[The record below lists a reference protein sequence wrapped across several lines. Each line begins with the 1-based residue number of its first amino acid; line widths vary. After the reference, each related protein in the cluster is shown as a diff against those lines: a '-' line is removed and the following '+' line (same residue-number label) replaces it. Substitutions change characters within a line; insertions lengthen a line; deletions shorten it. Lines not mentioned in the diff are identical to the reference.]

1 MSYQDQIHLYAERA
15 CAAIDGDIEQRI
27 VNLGVLLGKEGELH
41 CHDNAIQ
48 FNFHQKS
55 FIKVEVL
62 DFLLE
67 IFHSFE
73 IVSSEYGT
81 TFWIEAVRK
90 DADGFETRIVV
101 FC

>member
-27 VNLGVLLGKEGELH
+27 VNLGVLLDREGELH

-55 FIKVEVL
+55 CIDVEVFDHL
-62 DFLLE
+62 HELFPM
-67 IFHSFE
+67 FE
-73 IVSSEYGT
+73 ISSDEYGRT
-81 TFWIEAVRK
+81 RWIEAKRK

-101 FC
+101 FY

>member
-27 VNLGVLLGKEGELH
+27 VNLGVLLGKEGGLH

-48 FNFHQKS
+48 FNFHQK
-55 FIKVEVL
+55 EVGPIEVMNAMH
-62 DFLLE
+62 E
-67 IFHSFE
+67 IFPEWKISPQ
-73 IVSSEYGT
+73 SYCK

-90 DADGFETRIVV
+90 EADGFETRIVV